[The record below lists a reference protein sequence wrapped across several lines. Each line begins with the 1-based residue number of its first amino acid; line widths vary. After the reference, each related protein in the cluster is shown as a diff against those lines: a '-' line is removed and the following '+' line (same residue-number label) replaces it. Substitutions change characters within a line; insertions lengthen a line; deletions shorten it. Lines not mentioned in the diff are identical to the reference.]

1 MKITVTIDDKEL
13 KRKLKKLSENPK
25 RLKSTMSNISIYMKK
40 KVLENFEVEGNP
52 RWKPLSKK
60 YLEYKL
66 QVKGASKILEFH
78 GKLKQ
83 SISTRSNAKSAENF
97 TGVKYGVYHQ
107 TGTGKMPARPF
118 MPSKKLPEMPPF
130 DKLGMDYITQK
141 LQEAVMKG
149 V

>member
-1 MKITVTIDDKEL
+1 MQINIYVDDKEL
-13 KRKLKKLSENPK
+13 VKKLNQIAKNSNQLNSVFQDIGVYMKRKV
-25 RLKSTMSNISIYMKK
+25 M
-40 KVLENFEVEGNP
+40 ENFENEGNP

-60 YLEYKL
+60 YLERKL
-66 QVKGASKILEFH
+66 QVKGTSKILEFH

-83 SISTRSNAKSAENF
+83 SISTRSTGQYAKVF

-107 TGTGKMPARPF
+107 TGTRKMPARPF
-118 MPSKKLPEMPPF
+118 MPSDDIPDMRPF
-130 DKLGMDYITQK
+130 DDLGIEYIKKK